1 MPCRPQGTCSQ
12 GTCAPAQGPV
22 YSADHLMLTVIG
34 HLLPSVLH
42 GRAACVLPVVF
53 SKVQSTLLLQV
64 TSYAIES
71 AQQRGRLFCASG
83 DEVYEGQVVGIHQRA
98 GDLRVN
104 VCKRKAANNI
114 RRWAVRCCVSLAEGM
129 FTQGLGEEPCMSPL
143 RRRRAATTACR

>member
-1 MPCRPQGTCSQ
+1 M
-12 GTCAPAQGPV
+12 
-22 YSADHLMLTVIG
+22 
-34 HLLPSVLH
+34 
-42 GRAACVLPVVF
+42 LPVGF
-53 SKVQSTLLLQV
+53 SKVQYPLWLQV

-114 RRWAVRCCVSLAEGM
+114 RRWAARRCLYLAQGC
-129 FTQGLGEEPCMSPL
+129 FTPGLGGVPCTSHM
-143 RRRRAATTACR
+143 RRRPAANT

>member
-1 MPCRPQGTCSQ
+1 MQT
-12 GTCAPAQGPV
+12 
-22 YSADHLMLTVIG
+22 
-34 HLLPSVLH
+34 
-42 GRAACVLPVVF
+42 
-53 SKVQSTLLLQV
+53 TLVLQV

-114 RRWAVRCCVSLAEGM
+114 RRWAARCYVSLAKAS
-129 FTQGLGEEPCMSPL
+129 FTPGLGEEPCVSHM
-143 RRRRAATTACR
+143 RRRKAVILCAGGAAHLKVGSFAAILCSCSCTMQGQQVALCLLYRQRLAYSA

>member
-1 MPCRPQGTCSQ
+1 MLVTTSARLTRECR
-12 GTCAPAQGPV
+12 
-22 YSADHLMLTVIG
+22 
-34 HLLPSVLH
+34 LLLDSRDTLQ
-42 GRAACVLPVVF
+42 AACGTSRVSSTDSLGLSKLACLWLLLMPGSPPATSVACQGSVVLPVVV
-53 SKVQSTLLLQV
+53 SRVQPTLVLQV

-114 RRWAVRCCVSLAEGM
+114 RRCAASH
-129 FTQGLGEEPCMSPL
+129 TPCQRNLLS
-143 RRRRAATTACR
+143 RSG